1 VRREEMGAVQAM
13 GTAGAQALGTEES
26 TACSRNHRDP
36 RARENVAGKEAERP
50 DRGTLVGSRAICS
63 GFSSL
68 SLEQWPVTR
77 AQVSNVSLWLLWVQ
91 QIPGELDDRYRSTG
105 KQGPQLDRA
114 GQIDSKRHG
123 LAKKF
128 IQFFCIR
135 CYGKVPTNFLANPI
149 LQR

>member
-1 VRREEMGAVQAM
+1 MGEKRGDGSSPGNGNSRCTGPGDRRKHSMFQKPPGSQ
-13 GTAGAQALGTEES
+13 S
-26 TACSRNHRDP
+26 K
-36 RARENVAGKEAERP
+36 RERGWQ